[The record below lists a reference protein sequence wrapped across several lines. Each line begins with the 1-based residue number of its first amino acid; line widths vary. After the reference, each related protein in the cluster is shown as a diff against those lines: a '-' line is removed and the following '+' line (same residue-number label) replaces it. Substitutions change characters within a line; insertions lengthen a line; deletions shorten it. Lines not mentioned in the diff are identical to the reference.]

1 MHGNEAD
8 HLSWGAVWTG
18 GQGGRV
24 TASPG
29 SLGPSLIHA
38 LMDQMLCGHLPA
50 AQQGVA

>member
-1 MHGNEAD
+1 MHGNDAA

-18 GQGGRV
+18 GQGV

-38 LMDQMLCGHLPA
+38 LMDQMLCGRLLA
-50 AQQGVA
+50 AQQWVP